1 MPSGSG
7 KRARVCGDEICSFLG
22 ENIKAKL
29 VAIRKVKPKL
39 LVVTVVQFVLM
50 TLRWVK
56 LLRVKLTS
64 KEKMECNEDF
74 LW

>member
-1 MPSGSG
+1 
-7 KRARVCGDEICSFLG
+7 
-22 ENIKAKL
+22 
-29 VAIRKVKPKL
+29 
-39 LVVTVVQFVLM
+39 VVQFVLM